1 MIYIYANLLRSCKSK
16 TEMPRF
22 YNSLFY
28 VFVYGNFMSLK
39 STRFGSINRGF
50 LLWLWFCRRCG

>member
-16 TEMPRF
+16 TEMLRF

-28 VFVYGNFMSLK
+28 VFVYGNFMSPK

-50 LLWLWFCRRCG
+50 FLWLWFCRRCG